1 MSSETQNSNPE
12 NINFENVKA
21 FEKKYNAT
29 LSKEKVIEIIYRP
42 KWDLKQLIE
51 EAKEYASVTQRV
63 VRVLGIYNLGFGKSI
78 SATVTP
84 SGFVRFTIM
93 LGFRIGLNRPNA
105 LDVTI
110 EELPVLKMLIE
121 QLEKIV
127 EQIQG

>member
-1 MSSETQNSNPE
+1 MSSETQNSNSE
-12 NINFENVKA
+12 NINVDLIKG

-42 KWDLKQLIE
+42 KWNLKQLVE
-51 EAKEYASVTQRV
+51 EAKEYATTTNRV
-63 VRVLGIYNLGFGKSI
+63 VRILGIYSLGFGKSI
-78 SATVTP
+78 SLTITP
-84 SGFVRFTIM
+84 SGYTRFTIM